1 MSKVVTLGEVMLR
14 LKSPGH
20 ERILQTPFFEAT
32 FCGAELNVAVSLSNF
47 GHNAAFVSAVP
58 VNALGDACIREIRKW
73 GVNTNEIIRCGKR
86 LGTLYLEA
94 GANQRGSAV
103 LYDRINSSF
112 ATISSDKFA
121 WDEIFESVDWFHISG
136 ITPALSETAADLARV
151 AMQEASSRGIT
162 VSFDLNFR
170 RALWKYGKEASEIM
184 PELLNYADVCI
195 ANEEDCQTAL
205 GIGTVKELKGE
216 LSEDAYCKLCKD
228 VLDRFPN
235 LKAIA
240 VTLRESYSADYN
252 GWSACI
258 HNRNIFYRS
267 KRYEIYDIV
276 DRVGGGDSFAAGLIH
291 GILQKMELPA
301 ALEFAVAASC
311 LKHTI
316 PGDFNI
322 VTEKEVMH
330 LLESGG
336 SGRVFR

>member
-1 MSKVVTLGEVMLR
+1 MGKIVTFGEVMLR

-20 ERILQTPFFEAT
+20 ERILQTPFFEAS

-58 VNALGDACIREIRKW
+58 ASVLGDACIREIRKW
-73 GVNTNEIIRCGKR
+73 GVNTNEIIRCGER

-94 GANQRGSAV
+94 GANHRGSAV
-103 LYDRINSSF
+103 LYDRTNSSL
-112 ATISSDKFA
+112 ATISPEKFA
-121 WDEIFESVDWFHISG
+121 WDKIFESVDWFHISG
-136 ITPALSETAADLARV
+136 ITPALSETAADLAKV
-151 AMQEASSRGIT
+151 AMQQASSRGIT

-170 RALWKYGKEASEIM
+170 RSLWKYGKEAREIL
-184 PELLNYADVCI
+184 PELLNYADICI

-205 GIGTVKELKGE
+205 GIGTVKEFKGE
-216 LSEDAYCKLCKD
+216 LSEDTYCKLCEE

-258 HNRNIFYRS
+258 HDRNIFCRS

-291 GILQKMELPA
+291 GFLQKMELPA
-301 ALEFAVAASC
+301 ALEYAVAASC

-322 VTEKEVMH
+322 VTEKEVLH